1 MNDDGKGVLTMLFAQ
16 TVGGMRIETQ
26 VERFSTTPRG
36 SPSRHL
42 SLWKV
47 DG

>member
-1 MNDDGKGVLTMLFAQ
+1 MSDDGKGVLTMLVAQ
-16 TVGGMRIETQ
+16 TVGGMRMETQ

-36 SPSRHL
+36 SLSRRL